1 MYYTHRRLSMSQ
13 KNLWK
18 KSGRTKAHPQQVPP
32 KEQTYRRPAWVP
44 KGVSSEEELC
54 PDCFKVVGTKSRYKL
69 VCMLGKAK
77 AGLTVGAMTKVMN
90 LRQPTVSHHLQA
102 LHSVNAVMREERGRE
117 CIYTLNRTAHC
128 FEECKIPF

>member
-1 MYYTHRRLSMSQ
+1 MSQ

-18 KSGRTKAHPQQVPP
+18 KSGRTKAVAQQVPKHTQVYP
-32 KEQTYRRPAWVP
+32 RPAWVP
-44 KGVSSEEELC
+44 KGVSSEEDLC

-77 AGLTVGAMTKVMN
+77 EGLTVGAMTKVMN

-102 LHSVNAVMREERGRE
+102 LHSVNAVSRRERGRE
-117 CIYTLNRTAHC
+117 CVYTLNRTAHC
-128 FEECKIPF
+128 FEECKIPY